1 MICVSVEFF
10 SFVIGV
16 IVSLI
21 DGDIQ
26 YVAQVQGTTQD
37 HLQIFNIELKTK
49 MKSHQMPEQVM
60 ILPLFTEK
68 FVQYDSN
75 LSV

>member
-1 MICVSVEFF
+1 MFVLNFFICYW
-10 SFVIGV
+10 GDW

-60 ILPLFTEK
+60 ILPLFREK
-68 FVQYDSN
+68 FVEYDSN